1 MNYNPHLNKR
11 NEKGNKGTFGRV
23 LVIAGNESMSGC
35 VFFCSM
41 AALRSG
47 CGMVNIFTD
56 RNNVESLKVLIPEA
70 IFDWFDNIK
79 HPVFDEKDTFF
90 KDKLDKLLKK
100 TDSVVIG
107 PGLGIREDTLK
118 ITEYVLKNYN
128 GNIVVDADALNSIS
142 VKYKFQDVLKED
154 FKADKDHPFYNKDK
168 ERNVVITP
176 HILELARLCGLKADE
191 VKSNLDELAL
201 KIAKEYGIITVFKDS
216 STRVSDGTDLYIN
229 KSDNSSLSTAGAGD
243 ILSGMIASLII
254 NEEYPFRG
262 VNTAVYLHGRAGEFA
277 GKELTAFCTT
287 ARDILE
293 NMPKAFSALKVD
305 DRIYNNCVIL
315 EVMNASNN
323 K

>member
-11 NEKGNKGTFGRV
+11 NEKGNKGTFGQV

-35 VFFCSM
+35 VYFCAM

-56 RNNVESLKVLIPEA
+56 RNNIESLKVLMPEA

-79 HPVFDEKDTFF
+79 HPAFDEKDTFF
-90 KDKLDKLLKK
+90 KDKLDRLLKK
-100 TDSVVIG
+100 ADSVVIG

-118 ITEYVLKNYN
+118 ITEYVLKNYD
-128 GNIVVDADALNSIS
+128 GNITVDADALNSIS
-142 VKYKFQDVLKED
+142 VKYKFSNVLSED
-154 FKADKDHPFYNKDK
+154 FKADKNHPLYNKDK
-168 ERNVVITP
+168 NRNVIITP
-176 HILELARLCGLKADE
+176 HILELARLSSLKTEE
-191 VKSNLDELAL
+191 VKQNLDDLAL
-201 KIAKEYGIITVFKDS
+201 KIAKEYGIITVFKDA
-216 STRVSDGTDLYIN
+216 STRVSDGTDLYVN
-229 KSDNSSLSTAGAGD
+229 KSGNSSLSTAGSGD
-243 ILSGMIASLII
+243 ILAGMIASLVI

-277 GKELTAFCTT
+277 GKDLTAFCVT
-287 ARDILE
+287 ARNILDY
-293 NMPKAFSALKVD
+293 MPNAFSALKIN

-315 EVMNASNN
+315 EVMNAN